1 MKEILAIFGIV
12 VYIGVIVIEIIDKI
26 IYKLRRR

>member
-1 MKEILAIFGIV
+1 MKKILTIFGIV
-12 VYIGVIVIEIIDKI
+12 VYIGVIVIDLISEL